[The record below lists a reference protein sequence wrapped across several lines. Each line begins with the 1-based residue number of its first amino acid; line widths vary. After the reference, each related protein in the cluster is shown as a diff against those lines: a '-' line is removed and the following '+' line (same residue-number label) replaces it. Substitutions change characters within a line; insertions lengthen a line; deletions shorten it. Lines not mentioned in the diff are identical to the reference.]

1 MRGQRLHLLVS
12 LFTRRFFENDL
23 LAPDIDLRP
32 TAIWLLTALATPGFL
47 WSAKL
52 IVPFGLMVVHGYQV
66 VEFASWWHKG
76 LLIML
81 AMVNAAVVTVV
92 SWEALLVDRRD
103 ALILGSVPL
112 APRLVVIAKALAI
125 ARLFATVTAL
135 SVPGTVVFVAAVYSH
150 FEMALAAK
158 ALIAHAIAV
167 AAASLSTCLI
177 LTAAL
182 VIVTSLFG
190 GRWLRAMTVL
200 VQVLA
205 LVAITGLVMG
215 IQWAGAIQN
224 AAVSGD
230 AGRLSWTA
238 LWPPGWFLG
247 MYQVLLGVSQG
258 REVFIALAQPALVM
272 MAVAVACVPMT
283 LLLWSRSLRV
293 LVSAAPGE
301 APEGARALA
310 RTLPALLARRPLD
323 RALIQFFLATLW
335 RSPRHRL
342 AVLTAA
348 GLAMAVSLEGSLV
361 LVGRALYEPQRWLTE
376 FAVPVLVLLSL
387 LAVFRWLLTVPAE
400 LPASWVLG
408 LVMPTPGVV
417 VRRAVG
423 RVLVLIAVVPALLLA
438 AALSVWQGGLLSAA
452 AHASIV
458 LVIGLSLVE
467 HGLSRVTSMP
477 FATEYLPGRSNLKAR
492 WPIHALVLLVVVP
505 TLAELER
512 SLVVAPDM
520 KFVVVMA
527 AGLAWLAWARHQRH
541 IRRDQLSA
549 DPGTGADWTPVQ
561 LRIGWTSAAPDRL
574 R

>member
-1 MRGQRLHLLVS
+1 MRGRRLHLLVS

-81 AMVNAAVVTVV
+81 SMVNAAVVTVV

-112 APRLVVIAKALAI
+112 APRLVVTAKALAI
-125 ARLFATVTAL
+125 ARLFVTVTAL

-158 ALIAHAIAV
+158 ALIAHTIAV

-182 VIVTSLFG
+182 VTVTSLFG

-205 LVAITGLVMG
+205 LVVITGLLMG

-247 MYQVLLGVSQG
+247 VYQVLLGASQG
-258 REVFIALAQPALVM
+258 REVFMALAQPALVM
-272 MAVAVACVPMT
+272 MAVAVACVPVT
-283 LLLWSRSLRV
+283 LLLWSRALRV

-301 APEGARALA
+301 APGER
-310 RTLPALLARRPLD
+310 
-323 RALIQFFLATLW
+323 
-335 RSPRHRL
+335 
-342 AVLTAA
+342 
-348 GLAMAVSLEGSLV
+348 
-361 LVGRALYEPQRWLTE
+361 
-376 FAVPVLVLLSL
+376 
-387 LAVFRWLLTVPAE
+387 
-400 LPASWVLG
+400 
-408 LVMPTPGVV
+408 
-417 VRRAVG
+417 
-423 RVLVLIAVVPALLLA
+423 
-438 AALSVWQGGLLSAA
+438 
-452 AHASIV
+452 
-458 LVIGLSLVE
+458 
-467 HGLSRVTSMP
+467 
-477 FATEYLPGRSNLKAR
+477 AR
-492 WPIHALVLLVVVP
+492 W
-505 TLAELER
+505 R
-512 SLVVAPDM
+512 
-520 KFVVVMA
+520 
-527 AGLAWLAWARHQRH
+527 ARC
-541 IRRDQLSA
+541 RRCWPAVHS
-549 DPGTGADWTPVQ
+549 TG
-561 LRIGWTSAAPDRL
+561 R
-574 R
+574 